1 MDKPKTQIM
10 RPQPK
15 RYPFGEEELRE
26 KITKMANQLIR
37 TIELFFNMYVH
48 NNIVGGHLR
57 KVEGYGRRIRD
68 ILMFDDARARRI
80 TDPKDIT
87 KHFQV
92 FGSGN
97 KS

>member
-1 MDKPKTQIM
+1 
-10 RPQPK
+10 
-15 RYPFGEEELRE
+15 
-26 KITKMANQLIR
+26 MANQLIR

-57 KVEGYGRRIRD
+57 NVEGYGRRIRD

-80 TDPKDIT
+80 TEPRDIT